1 MTKGLKTL
9 AISPRLP
16 MPSNIADL
24 RRDYKRETLDIPQV
38 SADPFEQFDRWW
50 QEVIAADIPEPNG
63 MTLATATPDGKPSAR
78 IVLLKGCDR
87 RGFVFYTNYRSRK
100 GRELLANPH
109 AALVWWWDALERQVR
124 AEGSVQQLDSTESD
138 AYFNSRPKASRLGAW
153 ASEQSQ
159 VIGDRQ
165 VLERRQAELEAQYPD
180 TEDIPRPEHWGG
192 FRLVPDR
199 IEFWQGRSSRLH
211 DRLLYARQGD
221 KWEIER
227 LSP

>member
-1 MTKGLKTL
+1 
-9 AISPRLP
+9 

-24 RRDYKRETLDIPQV
+24 RRDYKRETLDISHV

-50 QEVIAADIPEPNG
+50 QDVIAADITEPNG
-63 MTLATATPDGKPSAR
+63 MTLATASPDGKPSAR

-124 AEGSVQQLDSTESD
+124 AEGSVQQLDPAESD
-138 AYFNSRPKASRLGAW
+138 AYFNSRPKSSRLGAW
-153 ASEQSQ
+153 TSEQSQ
-159 VIGDRQ
+159 TIGDRHI
-165 VLERRQAELEAQYPD
+165 LERRQAELEAQYAN

-192 FRLVPDR
+192 FRLVPEH

-211 DRLLYARQGD
+211 DRLLYSRKDDGWA
-221 KWEIER
+221 IER